1 MNKQDFKEALQA
13 RKEDIL
19 KAMDEYMKEVLLPEA
34 SKADS
39 LGNASVNVYEDS
51 LPDDI
56 TLQQAESYL
65 KGNGFDVMFVNNID
79 FSDSYLIVG
88 WE

>member
-1 MNKQDFKEALQA
+1 MNNQQFKEALLV
-13 RKEDIL
+13 RKEAISE
-19 KAMDEYMKEVLLPEA
+19 AMDEYVQEVLLYEA

-56 TLQQAESYL
+56 TLQQAVNYL
-65 KGNGFDVMFVNNID
+65 TSNGFDVLLI
-79 FSDSYLIVG
+79 SDGIKDDYIIVE

>member
-1 MNKQDFKEALQA
+1 MNSQQFKEALQA
-13 RKEDIL
+13 RKEAITE
-19 KAMDEYMKEVLLPEA
+19 AMDEYVQEVLLYEA

-39 LGNASVNVYEDS
+39 LGNVSVNVYEDS

-56 TLQQAESYL
+56 TLQQAEGYL
-65 KGNGFDVMFVNNID
+65 KGNGFDVTFVNNID

>member
-13 RKEDIL
+13 RKETISE
-19 KAMDEYMKEVLLPEA
+19 AMDEYMKEVLLPEA

-65 KGNGFDVMFVNNID
+65 KGNGFDVTFVNGTFIED
-79 FSDSYLIVG
+79 HLTVG

>member
-1 MNKQDFKEALQA
+1 MNNQQFKEALLA
-13 RKEDIL
+13 RKEAISE
-19 KAMDEYMKEVLLPEA
+19 AMDEYVQEVLLHEA

-39 LGNASVNVYEDS
+39 LGNISVNVYEDS

-56 TLQQAESYL
+56 TLQQAEVYL
-65 KGNGFDVMFVNNID
+65 TSNGFDVLLI
-79 FSDSYLIVG
+79 SDGIKDDYIIVG

>member
-56 TLQQAESYL
+56 TLHQAESYL
-65 KGNGFDVMFVNNID
+65 KGNAFDVTFVNGD
-79 FSDSYLIVG
+79 FSDSYLIVEWG
-88 WE
+88 